1 MGIKMESF
9 EFYAILNM
17 KMYSLVVAIASF
29 FVFCVCGRSIYT
41 PNREINIEQFNVDVS
56 KNYLT

>member
-17 KMYSLVVAIASF
+17 KMYSLVVASF
-29 FVFCVCGRSIYT
+29 FVFCVCGRSIYR

>member
-1 MGIKMESF
+1 MESF

-17 KMYSLVVAIASF
+17 KMYSLFVAIASF